1 MDVEAERE
9 KICWEI
15 EELERSLGPNVTS
28 IESQVSSSSPELVS
42 DIEDD
47 LDGDDSD
54 THDNMEVDLDGEK
67 GAGVGS
73 EVDIHLPQ
81 SLETCLHMNMVYQE
95 VIQEKIEEITLWL
108 AQNREQQEK
117 LTWEL
122 AGTRGTKSSDS
133 KSLPANLFLGH
144 FMKPYF
150 KDMTSGFG
158 PPANSDAREKAKQGI
173 KSFAELLTIKWK
185 SQEKLLLRQSVMS
198 DQLQHLLQPKLLKLD
213 YLNEKRDKLE
223 DEMGRQILWKQIQET
238 TQEIEDI
245 NQLPEGSLLGNRLDE
260 HDWEKIANINFEG
273 TRNAKELRKYWQN
286 FEHPSISKREW
297 NEEEVE
303 KMKEIATRHNCQDW
317 EAIALEL
324 GTQRTAFQCLQKF
337 QASNKEFKKSEW
349 SPEEDQILLQLV
361 QEMRVG
367 KHIPYR
373 KIAYYM
379 EGRDSA
385 QLIYRWTKRV
395 DPNLK
400 RGAWTPEEDAVLLK
414 AVAKYGA
421 QDWYKIRMEV
431 PGRNDIQCRD
441 RYLHALHCDIKKG
454 KWSEEEEM
462 KLIELT
468 EKYGVGRWAKIASE
482 LPHRSGTQC
491 LSKWKVLLGYRK
503 RRRKPKQEGCTH
515 RKPRQPSLCLSSS
528 EDSDLELSLEEE
540 EEESVEEEA
549 ARTHKAMAGG
559 HWEVPSIDLWV
570 PTRKGISSENL
581 ASVTLLSK
589 GFNVDQ
595 KHGMFPRVLKAG
607 EEEEQPQKAEAC
619 PPATAPPSDLPPAL
633 IGAKE
638 SLVEEGSKN
647 PRRMK
652 DSWRVSLAYVKCVLR
667 RNSYELQRRNQE
679 INRKKRFA
687 FTSQTCL
694 AKSLAPASREG
705 GQPQKGQKDGMLKTT
720 LFRRLMVAVIPWA
733 GSLVQ
738 DWAQRLKTEAAHRSK
753 VELISKRLQAACL
766 TSTPLFT
773 LFIQLLQI
781 DIHGCMKVIHRRK
794 TRQRELLKSAI
805 GEAEKTE
812 QAPSVQDPKAQS
824 RNVQMAVQNPS
835 KKLIPLKAKEGLV
848 PASSKRA
855 LSPCCPISKP
865 KTVSELLR
873 EKRQRK
879 VPQLLLHPS
888 VIIQQ
893 PMVPAGAQVASQLPY
908 TRGSPLPALP
918 PVHSVPSLGSQ
929 VKSPETGRGEDPPG
943 NGNQDS
949 REAATGTSTAAP
961 LAHPAPAGQ
970 ATHLPTSLNPAGI
983 QGALCLPHVVSQQSP
998 ANTVPIALASPGVV
1012 SQPGASAVPGQQVLP
1027 ITWVLTTQGLVPMTI
1042 VSIPNQGNQ
1051 LPPTKEP
1058 PKNLGQVAK
1067 ASSALMVPNAAGM
1080 APVAFVPQ
1088 KPHPVATCDSPQNH
1102 RGFQQSGL
1110 SPPLLPATL
1119 CSTAPPLPDI
1129 SLGNAQP
1136 CPVHVKPAPLQ
1147 NQVSGDSSHP
1157 ATLGIVQDPVVQP
1170 HPAPLQQDKITPD
1183 YSFISL
1189 KEAAVT
1195 KEWAKGGPAML
1206 QPSLPYM
1213 PAFLCSLKA
1222 LSMLLLNKGALEHSM
1237 VSLVASG
1244 EEVEGP
1250 GQPDRNTQLRAMV
1263 QQNLQDNPAYQLL
1276 RSRFLAAFTFPAALA
1291 ALAPSRVT
1299 TTLSGNE
1306 WGKSSQ
1312 EEDSCASLSL
1322 SEEEEEEGGE
1332 TGAGSCGAAAG
1343 EPWEAAE
1350 EQEEAGMGSAELDQ
1364 LSSSGIRRSSR
1375 LEKKQRQR

>member
-1 MDVEAERE
+1 MDIDAERE
-9 KICWEI
+9 KIRWEI
-15 EELERSLGPNVTS
+15 EELERSLGPNVAS

-47 LDGDDSD
+47 LDDDDSD

-67 GAGVGS
+67 DAGVGS

-122 AGTRGTKSSDS
+122 AGTRGAKSSDS
-133 KSLPANLFLGH
+133 KTLPANLFLGH

-198 DQLQHLLQPKLLKLD
+198 DHLQHLLQPKLLKLD

-245 NQLPEGSLLGNRLDE
+245 NQLPEESLLGNRLDE

-503 RRRKPKQEGCTH
+503 KRRKPKQEGCTH
-515 RKPRQPSLCLSSS
+515 RKPQQPSLCLSSS

-607 EEEEQPQKAEAC
+607 EEEEQPQKAEAS
-619 PPATAPPSDLPPAL
+619 PPATAPPSDFPPAL
-633 IGAKE
+633 TGAKE
-638 SLVEEGSKN
+638 SLVAEGSKN

-687 FTSQTCL
+687 FTSQTCI

-753 VELISKRLQAACL
+753 VELISKQLQAACL

-812 QAPSVQDPKAQS
+812 QAPSAQDPKAQS
-824 RNVQMAVQNPS
+824 RNVQVAIQNPS

-855 LSPCCPISKP
+855 LSPRCPMSKP

-929 VKSPETGRGEDPPG
+929 VKSLKTGRGEDPPG

-949 REAATGTSTAAP
+949 REAATGTSTATP
-961 LAHPAPAGQ
+961 LAHPVPAGQ
-970 ATHLPTSLNPAGI
+970 ATHLPTSLNPASI

-1051 LPPTKEP
+1051 PPPTKEP

-1102 RGFQQSGL
+1102 RSFQQSGL
-1110 SPPLLPATL
+1110 SPPLLPATS

-1147 NQVSGDSSHP
+1147 NQASRDISHP
-1157 ATLGIVQDPVVQP
+1157 ATLGIAQDPVVQP

-1222 LSMLLLNKGALEHSM
+1222 LSMLLLNKGALEHSV

-1276 RSRFLAAFTFPAALA
+1276 RSRFLATFTFPAALA

-1350 EQEEAGMGSAELDQ
+1350 EQEEAGMASAELDQ

-1375 LEKKQRQR
+1375 LEKKQRQQ

>member
-1 MDVEAERE
+1 MDIDAERE

-15 EELERSLGPNVTS
+15 EELERSLGPSVPS
-28 IESQVSSSSPELVS
+28 IESQISGSSPDMVS

-47 LDGDDSD
+47 LDDDDSD
-54 THDNMEVDLDGEK
+54 THDNMEVDLDEEE

-81 SLETCLHMNMVYQE
+81 SLESCLHMNMVYQE

-122 AGTRGTKSSDS
+122 TGMRGTKSSDS
-133 KSLPANLFLGH
+133 KTLPANMFLGH

-158 PPANSDAREKAKQGI
+158 PPANSDAREKARQGI

-185 SQEKLLLRQSVMS
+185 SQEKLLLRQSVVS

-213 YLNEKRDKLE
+213 YLSEKREKLK

-303 KMKEIATRHNCQDW
+303 KMKEIATRRNCQDW

-337 QASNKEFKKSEW
+337 QAFNKEFKKSEW

-400 RGAWTPEEDAVLLK
+400 RGAWTPEEDSVLLK

-441 RYLHALHCDIKKG
+441 RYLHALHCEIKKG
-454 KWSEEEEM
+454 KWSEEEEV

-468 EKYGVGRWAKIASE
+468 EKYGVGHWAKIASE

-503 RRRKPKQEGCTH
+503 RRRKSKQEGCPH
-515 RKPRQPSLCLSSS
+515 RKPRQPGLCLSSS
-528 EDSDLELSLEEE
+528 EDSDLELALEEE
-540 EEESVEEEA
+540 EEESMEEEA
-549 ARTHKAMAGG
+549 ARTRKAMADG

-570 PTRKGISSENL
+570 PARKGISSENL

-589 GFNVDQ
+589 GFNVHQ
-595 KHGMFPRVLKAG
+595 KHRMSPRVLMAG
-607 EEEEQPQKAEAC
+607 EEEEQPQEAEAS
-619 PPATAPPSDLPPAL
+619 PPATAPPSVLPPAL

-679 INRKKRFA
+679 INRKRRFA
-687 FTSQTCL
+687 LTSQARL
-694 AKSLAPASREG
+694 AKSLAPANKEG
-705 GQPQKGQKDGMLKTT
+705 GQSQKDGMWKTT

-738 DWAQRLKTEAAHRSK
+738 GWAQRLKTEAARRSK
-753 VELISKRLQAACL
+753 VELISKQLQAARL

-781 DIHGCMKVIHRRK
+781 DIDGCMKVIHRRK
-794 TRQRELLKSAI
+794 TRQRELLKSASR
-805 GEAEKTE
+805 EAEKTE
-812 QAPSVQDPKAQS
+812 QATSVQDPKAQS
-824 RNVQMAVQNPS
+824 RNVQVAIQNPS

-848 PASSKRA
+848 PANSKRD
-855 LSPCCPISKP
+855 LSLRCPMSKP

-873 EKRQRK
+873 EKRRRK
-879 VPQLLLHPS
+879 APQLLLHPM

-893 PMVPAGAQVASQLPY
+893 PVVPAGAQVASQLPS
-908 TRGSPLPALP
+908 TSGSPLPALP

-929 VKSPETGRGEDPPG
+929 AKSPETGKGEDPPG
-943 NGNQDS
+943 NGSQDS
-949 REAATGTSTAAP
+949 GEAATSTRTAAP

-983 QGALCLPHVVSQQSP
+983 QGAPCLPPVVSQQSP
-998 ANTVPIALASPGVV
+998 ANTVPIALASPGVA
-1012 SQPGASAVPGQQVLP
+1012 SQPGASTVPGQQILP

-1042 VSIPNQGNQ
+1042 VSIPSQGNQ
-1051 LPPTKEP
+1051 PPPTKELP
-1058 PKNLGQVAK
+1058 QNLGQAAE

-1088 KPHPVATCDSPQNH
+1088 KPHPVATCGSPQNH
-1102 RGFQQSGL
+1102 RGFQQSSQ
-1110 SPPLLPATL
+1110 SPALLPATS
-1119 CSTAPPLPDI
+1119 CSMAPPLPDV

-1136 CPVHVKPAPLQ
+1136 CPVHVKPASLQ
-1147 NQVSGDSSHP
+1147 NQVPGDSSHP

-1189 KEAAVT
+1189 EEVAVT
-1195 KEWAKGGPAML
+1195 KEWAKGGSAML

-1222 LSMLLLNKGALEHSM
+1222 LSMLLLNKGALEHSV
-1237 VSLVASG
+1237 VSLMAS
-1244 EEVEGP
+1244 EEEGEGP
-1250 GQPDRNTQLRAMV
+1250 GQPDHNTQLRVMV
-1263 QQNLQDNPAYQLL
+1263 QQGLQDNPAYQLL

-1299 TTLSGNE
+1299 TTLSGSK

-1343 EPWEAAE
+1343 EPWEAVE
-1350 EQEEAGMGSAELDQ
+1350 EQEETGMGSTELDQ

-1375 LEKKQRQR
+1375 LEKKQRQQ

>member
-1 MDVEAERE
+1 MDIDAERE
-9 KICWEI
+9 KLRREI
-15 EELERSLGPNVTS
+15 EELERSLGPNIPS
-28 IESQVSSSSPELVS
+28 NESQISSSSSELVS

-47 LDGDDSD
+47 LDDDDDDSD
-54 THDNMEVDLDGEK
+54 THDNMEVDLDGEE
-67 GAGVGS
+67 GVGS

-133 KSLPANLFLGH
+133 KTLPANMFLGH

-158 PPANSDAREKAKQGI
+158 PPANSDTREKARQGI

-185 SQEKLLLRQSVMS
+185 SQEKLLLRQSVVS
-198 DQLQHLLQPKLLKLD
+198 DQLQHLLQPKLLKVD
-213 YLNEKRDKLE
+213 YLSEKREKLK
-223 DEMGRQILWKQIQET
+223 DEMGRQILLKQIQET

-245 NQLPEGSLLGNRLDE
+245 NQLPDESLLGNRLDE

-303 KMKEIATRHNCQDW
+303 KMKEIATRRNCQDW

-324 GTQRTAFQCLQKF
+324 GTQRTAFQCLQTF
-337 QASNKEFKKSEW
+337 QAFNKELKKSEW
-349 SPEEDQILLQLV
+349 SPEEDEILLQLV

-373 KIAYYM
+373 KIAYFM

-400 RGAWTPEEDAVLLK
+400 RGAWTPEEDAMLLK

-441 RYLHALHCDIKKG
+441 RYLHALHCEIKKG
-454 KWSEEEEM
+454 KWSEEEEV

-468 EKYGVGRWAKIASE
+468 EKYGVGHWAKVASE

-503 RRRKPKQEGCTH
+503 RRRKPKQEGSSH
-515 RKPRQPSLCLSSS
+515 RKPRQPSLYLSSS
-528 EDSDLELSLEEE
+528 EDSDLELDLEEE
-540 EEESVEEEA
+540 EEESVKEEA
-549 ARTHKAMAGG
+549 ARTRKAMAGG

-589 GFNVDQ
+589 GFNVHQ
-595 KHGMFPRVLKAG
+595 KRRMSPRVLMAG
-607 EEEEQPQKAEAC
+607 EKEEQPQEAEAS
-619 PPATAPPSDLPPAL
+619 PPATAPPSVLPPAL

-647 PRRMK
+647 PKRMK
-652 DSWRVSLAYVKCVLR
+652 DSWRVSLAYVKYVLR

-687 FTSQTCL
+687 LTFQTHL

-705 GQPQKGQKDGMLKTT
+705 GQPQKGQKDGMWKTT

-738 DWAQRLKTEAAHRSK
+738 DWAQRLKTEAARRSK
-753 VELISKRLQAACL
+753 VELISKQLQAACL

-781 DIHGCMKVIHRRK
+781 DIDGCMKVIHRRK
-794 TRQRELLKSAI
+794 TRQGELLKSAI
-805 GEAEKTE
+805 REGEKTE
-812 QAPSVQDPKAQS
+812 QAPSAQDPKAQP
-824 RNVQMAVQNPS
+824 RNVQVAVQNPS

-855 LSPCCPISKP
+855 LSPRCPMSKP

-873 EKRQRK
+873 EKRLRK

-893 PMVPAGAQVASQLPY
+893 PVVPAGAQVASQLPY
-908 TRGSPLPALP
+908 TRGSPLTALP

-943 NGNQDS
+943 NGGQDS
-949 REAATGTSTAAP
+949 GETATGTSTAAP
-961 LAHPAPAGQ
+961 LAHPAPTGQ
-970 ATHLPTSLNPAGI
+970 ATHLPTSLNPAAI
-983 QGALCLPHVVSQQSP
+983 QGALCLPPVVLQQSP
-998 ANTVPIALASPGVV
+998 ANTVPVALASPGVV

-1042 VSIPNQGNQ
+1042 VGIPNQGNQ

-1058 PKNLGQVAK
+1058 PKNLDQAAE

-1088 KPHPVATCDSPQNH
+1088 KPHSVATCGNPQNH
-1102 RGFQQSGL
+1102 NGFQQSGL
-1110 SPPLLPATL
+1110 SPPLLPATS
-1119 CSTAPPLPDI
+1119 CSTAPPLPDV
-1129 SLGNAQP
+1129 SLENAQP

-1147 NQVSGDSSHP
+1147 NQVSRDSSHP

-1170 HPAPLQQDKITPD
+1170 HPAPLQKDKITPD

-1189 KEAAVT
+1189 EEAAVT
-1195 KEWAKGGPAML
+1195 KEWAKGGSAML

-1222 LSMLLLNKGALEHSM
+1222 LSMLLLNKGALEHSV
-1237 VSLVASG
+1237 VSLVASR
-1244 EEVEGP
+1244 EEGEGP

-1263 QQNLQDNPAYQLL
+1263 QQGLQDNPAYQLL

-1299 TTLSGNE
+1299 TTLSGRK

-1343 EPWEAAE
+1343 EPWEAVE
-1350 EQEEAGMGSAELDQ
+1350 EKEEAGIGSVELDQ
-1364 LSSSGIRRSSR
+1364 LSSPGIRRSSR
-1375 LEKKQRQR
+1375 LQKKQRQR